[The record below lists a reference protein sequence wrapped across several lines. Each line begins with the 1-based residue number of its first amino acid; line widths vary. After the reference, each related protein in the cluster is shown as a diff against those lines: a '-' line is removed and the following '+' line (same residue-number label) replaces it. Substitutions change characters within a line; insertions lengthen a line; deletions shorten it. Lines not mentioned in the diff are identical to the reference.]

1 MPTIVLKDPSV
12 VVLIGAAGS
21 GKTTFAARWFA
32 PDDVLSSDALRERI
46 SGDAAEQR
54 HTRTV
59 FGIIGRT
66 LEQRAAAGRLTV
78 IDATSVR
85 RADRRPYLA
94 SARRHGLPAIAI
106 VFDLPAGVVHARNA
120 GRGRIVDRAVVDRH
134 LAAVAMSADEDRLRE
149 EGFAA
154 VTILHTPAEV
164 DAMVVVRG

>member
-1 MPTIVLKDPSV
+1 MSV
-12 VVLIGAAGS
+12 AS
-21 GKTTFAARWFA
+21 GIHS
-32 PDDVLSSDALRERI
+32 P
-46 SGDAAEQR
+46 
-54 HTRTV
+54 
-59 FGIIGRT
+59 
-66 LEQRAAAGRLTV
+66 
-78 IDATSVR
+78 DATSVR

-120 GRGRIVDRAVVDRH
+120 GRRRIVDPAVVDRH